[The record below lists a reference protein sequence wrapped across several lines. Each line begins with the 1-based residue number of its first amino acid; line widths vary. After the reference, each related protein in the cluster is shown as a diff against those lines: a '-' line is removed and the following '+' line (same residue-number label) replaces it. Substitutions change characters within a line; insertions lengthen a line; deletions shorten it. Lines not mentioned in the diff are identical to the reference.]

1 MIRLFLMIAVAL
13 AMAIL
18 PASAQTGT
26 GSDKKAHNKLA
37 EKADAD
43 AYKAALRTIPDAADK
58 YDPWAIAR
66 PSPPEGK
73 PGKVK

>member
-1 MIRLFLMIAVAL
+1 V
-13 AMAIL
+13 
-18 PASAQTGT
+18 
-26 GSDKKAHNKLA
+26 HNKLA

-43 AYKAALRTIPDAADK
+43 AYKAALKTIPDASDK

-66 PSPPEGK
+66 PAPPEGK